1 MRDNKQRSLN
11 KGRRTSQNGQQG
23 NEPQT
28 KDNILLITVL
38 LLMGVGLVMV
48 YSTSAIYVSS
58 KFGGKNSFLFLEK
71 HLIVLIPSLFSLIL
85 FSYIPYPYL
94 RWLTYPFL
102 TLAFTLLVLTLFSS
116 LGVVL
121 NNARR
126 WLSIGPVLFQPS
138 EFAKLALI
146 LYFSH
151 VLSKKQEK
159 IKSFSKTFLPGLI
172 ILGLFFGLI
181 FKQPDLGT
189 SINLVIIIL
198 GLFFVAGIPLRYI
211 LGLFLIAG
219 PGLGFLIWRVP
230 YQRERL
236 LAFLNPWKDSMDSGY
251 QLIQSLIA
259 LGNGGI
265 SGVGL
270 GQGHQKLFYL
280 PEPYADFIFATIGEE
295 LGLLGSFLILGL
307 FGILIWRGIRI
318 ALQAPDLFGM
328 LMAIGLTL
336 LIGTQ
341 FLINLGVV
349 TGLLPTKGL
358 PLPFISYGGSSL
370 LVCSTSVGIL
380 LSISR
385 YSSKKVTRNAENK

>member
-1 MRDNKQRSLN
+1 MDDKQKLMN
-11 KGRRTSQNGQQG
+11 KGQRTIQNGQKG
-23 NEPQT
+23 DEPQT

-38 LLMGVGLVMV
+38 LLIGIGLVMV

-71 HLIVLIPSLFSLIL
+71 HLMVLIPSLFSLIL

-102 TLAFTLLVLTLFSS
+102 TLAFTLLILTLFSS

-126 WLSIGPVLFQPS
+126 WLSIGPILFQPS

-189 SINLVIIIL
+189 SINVVIIIL

-219 PGLGFLIWRVP
+219 PVLSFLIWRVP

-236 LAFLNPWKDSMDSGY
+236 LTFLDPWKDSMDSGY

-318 ALQAPDLFGM
+318 ALQALDLFGM

-370 LVCSTSVGIL
+370 LVCSTGVGIL

-385 YSSKKVTRNAENK
+385 YSSKKVTRNTENK

>member
-1 MRDNKQRSLN
+1 MDDKQKLMN
-11 KGRRTSQNGQQG
+11 KGQRTIQNGQKG
-23 NEPQT
+23 DEPQT

-38 LLMGVGLVMV
+38 LLIGIGLVMV

-71 HLIVLIPSLFSLIL
+71 HLMVLIPSLFSLIL

-102 TLAFTLLVLTLFSS
+102 TLAFTLLILTLFSS

-126 WLSIGPVLFQPS
+126 WLSIGPILFQPS

-189 SINLVIIIL
+189 SINVVIIIL

-219 PGLGFLIWRVP
+219 PVLSFLIWRVP

-236 LAFLNPWKDSMDSGY
+236 LTFLDPWKDSMDSGY

-318 ALQAPDLFGM
+318 ALQALDLFGM

-349 TGLLPTKGL
+349 TGLL
-358 PLPFISYGGSSL
+358 
-370 LVCSTSVGIL
+370 
-380 LSISR
+380 
-385 YSSKKVTRNAENK
+385 

>member
-1 MRDNKQRSLN
+1 MINPELKFPNRE
-11 KGRRTSQNGQQG
+11 RRTVHNRAKGNKSQA
-23 NEPQT
+23 

-38 LLMGVGLVMV
+38 LLMGIGVVMV
-48 YSTSAIYVSS
+48 YSTSAIYVNS

-71 HLIVLIPSLFSLIL
+71 HLMVLVPSLLSLIL

-94 RWLTYPFL
+94 RWVTYPFL
-102 TLAFTLLVLTLFSS
+102 ALTLTLLILTLFSGF
-116 LGVVL
+116 GVVL

-126 WLSIGPVLFQPS
+126 WLSIGPILFQPS

-146 LYFSH
+146 IYFSH
-151 VLSKKQEK
+151 ALSKKQEK

-189 SINLVIIIL
+189 SINLVIIL
-198 GLFFVAGIPLRYI
+198 VGLFFVAGIPLRYL

-219 PGLGFLIWRVP
+219 PALGFLIWRVP

-236 LAFLNPWKDSMDSGY
+236 MAFLDPWKDPMNSGY

-265 SGVGL
+265 SGTGL

-307 FGILIWRGIRI
+307 FTILIWRGIRI

-328 LMAIGLTL
+328 LLASGLTL

-370 LVCSTSVGIL
+370 LACSTSVGIL

-385 YSSKKVTRNAENK
+385 YGSQK

>member
-1 MRDNKQRSLN
+1 MDNKQRSLN
-11 KGRRTSQNGQQG
+11 KGQRTSQNGQKG

-38 LLMGVGLVMV
+38 LLMGIGLVMV

-71 HLIVLIPSLFSLIL
+71 HVIVLIPSLFSLIL

-189 SINLVIIIL
+189 SINVVIIIL
-198 GLFFVAGIPLRYI
+198 SLFFVAGIPLRYI

-219 PGLGFLIWRVP
+219 PGLGVLIWRVP

-236 LAFLNPWKDSMDSGY
+236 LAFLDPWKDSMDSGY

-370 LVCSTSVGIL
+370 SVCSTSVGIL

-385 YSSKKVTRNAENK
+385 YGSKKVTRNAENK